1 MRTNYNGSNQN
12 DFNFDS
18 EDFINKTI
26 DENITEE
33 NTQEDFAQEEYNL
46 EKVLGEVPDTPYN
59 PYRENLVQAFLD
71 IDSSIMVSKQEENSL
86 ENEPAPDYGES
97 SPYVGVVDNNENT
110 PQETT
115 ENKEESPKKKSK
127 KKLVIIIS
135 SIVGGI
141 LLIVALLFALGV
153 FKFDNVDTS
162 TLKGIK
168 TKMNMMY
175 NDDLKNDIKDGY
187 SESDVDS
194 LLMDLK
200 KIPESDDTDK
210 VEDELKSIQH
220 FMTDKVNVNKY
231 VDDNYDLRK
240 ANELAIIQCN
250 DFVNNSNRYTVAGL
264 NDTIKSLANSVIE
277 DWNNYQTAD
286 DLLSSVSNVSSFD
299 SDSANKAIAKV
310 NHTPLRDS
318 LTSKYEKLL
327 ADKNTALAKN
337 KLKKAK
343 DAKEKKKAEEDLKK
357 SQEEQKNLLNK
368 LSELES
374 KVNKTDATTTTV
386 KVETTVPMSTPVV
399 PSSVLEG
406 ENIG

>member
-33 NTQEDFAQEEYNL
+33 STQEDYNL
-46 EKVLGEVPDTPYN
+46 EQVLDEVPNTPYN
-59 PYRENLVQAFLD
+59 PYREYLIQAFLD
-71 IDSSIMVSKQEENSL
+71 IDNGIMISKQEENSL

-97 SPYVGVVDNNENT
+97 SPYVGVMDKEENTENNEDT
-110 PQETT
+110 
-115 ENKEESPKKKSK
+115 PKKKSK
-127 KKLVIIIS
+127 KKLIIIIS
-135 SIVGGI
+135 SIVVGI
-141 LLIVALLFALGV
+141 LLIVVLLFALGV

-168 TKMNMMY
+168 IKMNMMY
-175 NDDLKNDIKDGY
+175 TDDLKNDIKDGY

-210 VEDELKSIQH
+210 VESELKSIQH

-286 DLLSSVSNVSSFD
+286 DLLSSVNNVSSFD
-299 SDSANKAIAKV
+299 TDSANKAIVKV
-310 NHTPLRDS
+310 NHIPLRDS

-357 SQEEQKNLLNK
+357 SQDEQKKLLNK

-374 KVNKTDATTTTV
+374 KVNNTEAPTTTV
-386 KVETTVPMSTPVV
+386 KTETTVPMSSKEVV

-406 ENIG
+406 EING